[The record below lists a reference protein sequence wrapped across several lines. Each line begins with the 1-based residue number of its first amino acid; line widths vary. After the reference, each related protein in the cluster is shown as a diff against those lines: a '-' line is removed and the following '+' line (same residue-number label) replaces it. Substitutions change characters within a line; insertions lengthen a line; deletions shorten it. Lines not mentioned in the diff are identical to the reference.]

1 MVDGLVY
8 HDDTTSISSLTVKDD
23 NVFTKNG
30 LFQEAGIIE
39 NIAQTAALREGYLA
53 MMENKTA
60 KKGFIG
66 AVKRLKIYGLP
77 KTNSTLKTTITI
89 LNQVMS
95 AVIISGEVHVNNK
108 LLAACEMIIFTEE

>member
-8 HDDTTSISSLTVKDD
+8 HDDTKSISSLTVKDD

-39 NIAQTAALREGYLA
+39 NIAQTAALREGYLTK
-53 MMENKTA
+53 MENETV

-95 AVIISGEVHVNNK
+95 AVIISGEVHVNNQ
-108 LLAACEMIIFTEE
+108 LLAACEMTIFTDE